1 MSIFLYLINKLMIE
15 KIECSAGLRAGK
27 YSHKNYLKVNI
38 YYFKIIP
45 FRAGKSYD

>member
-1 MSIFLYLINKLMIE
+1 MIE

-38 YYFKIIP
+38 YYFEIIP
-45 FRAGKSYD
+45 FRAGKSYDLVIKDKHYMRI